1 MGVTFFRAVKGFFL
15 SQAILF
21 TSVAVAQDV
30 FITVDQFGY
39 RPSAKKIAVL
49 RSPERGYDA
58 SLSYTPG
65 TTMEVVDSAT
75 LEVVFSG
82 TPVAFQ
88 EGAIDTASGDKIWWF
103 DFSTV
108 TTPGTYYV
116 RDRSDY
122 LKQSFYFHIK
132 DDVYND
138 ILKAAMRMMFYQRV
152 GMAKE
157 AKYAGEDWA
166 DAINHEQDK
175 WARLFTDSTNASTER
190 DVSGGWFDAGDL
202 NKYTIWNGNYI
213 EMLLR
218 AYMDNPKAFT
228 DDYNIPE
235 SGNGI
240 PDILDEVKWGM
251 DHLLRMQNADGSV
264 LSVVDEDH
272 ASPPSAAQGRSYY
285 GAPNAMSAY
294 SATKA
299 FAIGSIVADKRGNTS
314 YAATLRDAAQ
324 RAFEWAEAHP
334 DSMFYNNKAE
344 YGTKDLAA
352 GQQEIDANYTT
363 GARFVVKVAA
373 DFAMYELTGDAN
385 YLKRFETTPDSLP
398 LMRQYG
404 SWALDQYRI
413 NHCLLYILYLG
424 YKDANAETKSLIQER
439 FVSEFPKGKYIAV
452 GLENDGYRAYIR
464 DYNWGSNSAKASSG
478 LLFEKMGNS
487 DAAEEYLHY
496 LHGVNPFG
504 MVYLSNMGS
513 YGASKS
519 ATLFYH
525 TWFGE
530 NPAPGYVTGGANSR
544 YTWADC
550 CKQYDADNSAKGCG
564 SASNNALCYAVS
576 IPVGEPPEKMYSNIN
591 DGWPIDSWELTEPSL
606 GYQTYY
612 IRLISNFVQ
621 ERGVDIDERFNTTS
635 SSSDTEPEV
644 SSSSATNIAE
654 SSSSVQSNSSTI
666 SSSSIQSSSS
676 TLSSSSSSKEN
687 SESLMFSG
695 TVVTSVQF
703 VRNALLVNVSRESVI
718 HIQIFDIHGNKVKS
732 VQEQILGNQQISL
745 ESLPQGYYVARI
757 TSEKSAKSVPFAI
770 R

>member
-1 MGVTFFRAVKGFFL
+1 MGATGFRLFRGFIPFSALFL
-15 SQAILF
+15 AMGAF
-21 TSVAVAQDV
+21 AQDV

-39 RPSAKKIAVL
+39 RPSAKKTAVL
-49 RSPERGYDA
+49 RSPELGFDA

-75 LEVVFSG
+75 SKVVFSG
-82 TPVAFQ
+82 SPVAFQ
-88 EGAIDTASGDKIWWF
+88 EGAIDTSSGDKIWWF
-103 DFSTV
+103 DFSSV

-116 RDRSDY
+116 RDKSDN

-152 GMAKE
+152 GMAKD
-157 AKYAGEDWA
+157 AKYAGKDWA

-175 WARLFTDSTNASTER
+175 KARLFTDSTNASTER
-190 DVSGGWFDAGDL
+190 DVSGGWFDAGDF

-218 AYMDNPKAFT
+218 AYMEKPKAFT

-251 DHLLRMQNADGSV
+251 DHLLRMQNKDGSV

-272 ASPPSAAQGRSYY
+272 ASPPSAAKGRSYY

-294 SATKA
+294 SAAKA
-299 FAIGSIVADKRGNTS
+299 FALGSIVASKRGNTT
-314 YAATLRDAAQ
+314 YAATLKDAAQ
-324 RAFEWAEAHP
+324 RAFKWAEAHP

-352 GQQEIDANYTT
+352 GQQEIDFDYTT
-363 GARFVVKVAA
+363 GTRFVVKVAA
-373 DFAMYELTGDAN
+373 DFAMYELTGDAT
-385 YLKRFETTPDSLP
+385 YLKRFEATPDSLP

-404 SWALDQYRI
+404 SWALDQYRV
-413 NHCLLYILYLG
+413 NHSLLYILYLS
-424 YKDANAETKSLIQER
+424 YKDAQSETKSLIQEK
-439 FVSEFPKGKYIAV
+439 FVSEFSKSKYFAS

-478 LLFEKMGNS
+478 LLYEKMDNHS
-487 DAAEEYLHY
+487 AAEDYLHY

-504 MVYLSNMGS
+504 MVYLSNMGI

-519 ATLFYH
+519 VTKFYH
-525 TWFGE
+525 GWFNDD

-550 CKQYDADNSAKGCG
+550 CKQYDADNSVKGCG

-576 IPVGEPPEKMYSNIN
+576 IPVGEPHEKMYSNIN
-591 DGWPIDSWELTEPSL
+591 NGWPIDSWELTEPSL

-612 IRLISNFVQ
+612 IRLISHFVQ
-621 ERGVDIDERFNTTS
+621 EKGVDISEKF
-635 SSSDTEPEV
+635 DTKS
-644 SSSSATNIAE
+644 SSSSATNAAE
-654 SSSSVQSNSSTI
+654 SSSSTKG
-666 SSSSIQSSSS
+666 
-676 TLSSSSSSKEN
+676 SSSSKGK
-687 SESLMFSG
+687 SESLMISG
-695 TVVTSVQF
+695 PVTTSVQF
-703 VRNALLVNVSRESVI
+703 VRNALLVNVSQESVV
-718 HIQIFDIHGNKVKS
+718 HIQIFDMQGNKVES
-732 VQEQILGNQQISL
+732 IQEHVRGNKRFSL
-745 ESLPQGYYVARI
+745 EALTQGYYIARI
-757 TSEKSAKSVPFAI
+757 ANENATKSIPIAI